1 VVDGCGVRGFSVLIR
16 GSSIDEVILVG
27 FLCVVARFFCGFLL
41 SGYVHALSDPVGLDA
56 NDMATRGQR
65 IFCSLQGAGSVD
77 CGCLVRFVFH
87 LLVTS
92 WWSLIPLEGSLHVDW
107 GWPAERPASDPGE
120 HEVWPGR
127 SAVIR
132 HAFGMLLMAV
142 KLEDSS
148 STRVSAVSF
157 VLDYFLHCGRWRSS
171 RLWQRRSTAATGAGC
186 FCKGLMCNFSFIQ
199 ECPVRGLVVKVLY
212 Q

>member
-1 VVDGCGVRGFSVLIR
+1 
-16 GSSIDEVILVG
+16 
-27 FLCVVARFFCGFLL
+27 
-41 SGYVHALSDPVGLDA
+41 
-56 NDMATRGQR
+56 
-65 IFCSLQGAGSVD
+65 
-77 CGCLVRFVFH
+77 VRFVIY

-92 WWSLIPLEGSLHVDW
+92 WCFLIPLEGSLHVNW

-127 SAVIR
+127 STVIR
-132 HAFGMLLMAV
+132 HAFGVLLMAV

-148 STRVSAVSF
+148 STRVSVVSF

-171 RLWQRRSTAATGAGC
+171 RLWQRRSTTAVDASAKDLC
-186 FCKGLMCNFSFIQ
+186 VIFLSF
-199 ECPVRGLVVKVLY
+199 RGV